1 MAEEKE
7 EKINLEE
14 ITSAIKKINESIKEI
29 SNTVEKLKE
38 DLNALKDTKNAL
50 DQILYAMKKFEDR
63 LEETYNVMRDYFKRI
78 EEKIVV
84 PTPVQTP
91 EPVEPV
97 EKAAPEPVSQPEPKK
112 PVEVPIPA
120 SVITGM
126 FNEFLFALKP
136 SATPRDVINALNNLR
151 EKLLGKIREDHPV
164 FVEIDR
170 WIRRIRAYIAEG
182 RIPQDELTDLKARA
196 EDWKKSIR

>member
-14 ITSAIKKINESIKEI
+14 ITSTIKKIDESIKEI
-29 SNTVEKLKE
+29 RNTIEKLKE
-38 DLNALKDTKNAL
+38 DLNTLKDTKNTL

-63 LEETYNVMRDYFKRI
+63 LEETYSFMRDYFKKI
-78 EEKIVV
+78 EDKIAV

-91 EPVEPV
+91 KPVEPV
-97 EKAAPEPVSQPEPKK
+97 EEAPPEPTTPPEPKK
-112 PVEVPIPA
+112 PVEIPIPA
-120 SVITGM
+120 SIITGI

-136 SATPRDVINALNNLR
+136 SATPHDVINALNNLR
-151 EKLLGKIREDHPV
+151 EKLLSKIREDHPV

-170 WIRRIRAYIAEG
+170 WVRRIRAYIAEG
-182 RIPQDELTDLKARA
+182 RIPQDELTDLKAKA

>member
-1 MAEEKE
+1 MVEEKE

-14 ITSAIKKINESIKEI
+14 ITSTIKKIDENIKEI
-29 SNTVEKLKE
+29 RNSVEKLKE
-38 DLNALKDTKNAL
+38 DLNMLKDTKDIL

-63 LEETYNVMRDYFKRI
+63 LEETHSIMCDYFKKI
-78 EEKIVV
+78 EGKKVV
-84 PTPVQTP
+84 LTPVQTS

-97 EKAAPEPVSQPEPKK
+97 EEIQPEPKK

-120 SVITGM
+120 SVITGI

-136 SATPRDVINALNNLR
+136 SATPHEVINALNNLK
-151 EKLLGKIREDHPV
+151 EKLLNKIREDHPV

-170 WIRRIRAYIAEG
+170 WIRRIRAFIAEG
-182 RIPQDELTDLKARA
+182 KIPGDELTDLKARA
-196 EDWKKSIR
+196 ENWRKSVR

>member
-1 MAEEKE
+1 MVEEKE

-14 ITSAIKKINESIKEI
+14 ITSTIKKIDENIKEI
-29 SNTVEKLKE
+29 RNSVEKLKE
-38 DLNALKDTKNAL
+38 DLNMLKDTKDIL

-63 LEETYNVMRDYFKRI
+63 LEETHSIMCDYFKKI
-78 EEKIVV
+78 EEKKVV
-84 PTPVQTP
+84 LTPVQTS

-97 EKAAPEPVSQPEPKK
+97 EEIQPEPKK

-120 SVITGM
+120 SVITGI

-136 SATPRDVINALNNLR
+136 SATPHGVINALNNLK
-151 EKLLGKIREDHPV
+151 EKLLNKIREDHPV

-170 WIRRIRAYIAEG
+170 WIRRIRAFIAEG
-182 RIPQDELTDLKARA
+182 KIPGDELTDLKARA
-196 EDWKKSIR
+196 ENWRKSIR